1 MNVEGN
7 TINYLSLM
15 PYEKQIGNLL
25 KAGKLEEA
33 KAVFNAEV
41 PKSDLDLQMVKEA
54 TGTYG
59 LLEL

>member
-7 TINYLSLM
+7 AINYLSLM

-41 PKSDLDLQMVKEA
+41 PKSDLDRKVKE
-54 TGTYG
+54 
-59 LLEL
+59 E